1 MLEAR
6 EGRTWGDALRR
17 WSLRLGK
24 ERSGAGGSRLL
35 HPGTPEAGREKLRAQ
50 GAELKSHPTPRGA
63 ELKPCPP
70 TPQVPSVRGPLLTGG
85 LHRWV
90 LELPGKEAALVFQ
103 ASLSGTFSHG

>member
-24 ERSGAGGSRLL
+24 ERSGVGGSRLL

-50 GAELKSHPTPRGA
+50 GAELK
-63 ELKPCPP
+63 PCPP
-70 TPQVPSVRGPLLTGG
+70 TPQVPSVRGPVLAGG